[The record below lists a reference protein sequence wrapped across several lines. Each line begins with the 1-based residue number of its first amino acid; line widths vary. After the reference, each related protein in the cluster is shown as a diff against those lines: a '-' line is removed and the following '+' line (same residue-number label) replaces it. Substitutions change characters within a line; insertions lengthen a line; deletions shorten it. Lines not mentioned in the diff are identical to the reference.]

1 MKLLITILLL
11 PVVFAI
17 LFAGYL
23 VKQERDKDGIQKE
36 HILLAIVL
44 VIVAIIW
51 VAHSYLSAPLL

>member
-23 VKQERDKDGIQKE
+23 VKQEHDKVGIQTE
-36 HILLAIVL
+36 HVLLAIVL
-44 VIVAIIW
+44 VIVAILW
-51 VAHSYLSAPLL
+51 NVRYYL

>member
-23 VKQERDKDGIQKE
+23 VKQERDKVGIQTE

-44 VIVAIIW
+44 VIAAIIW
-51 VAHSYLSAPLL
+51 GAHSYLSPLLL